1 MTWQVF
7 KQVLKKMFNVQAGE
21 VMVTK
26 LNVEGQTFSFRGN
39 AKGTDCR
46 YLASFEGMT
55 QKWGLS
61 FRCPSPL
68 EVRDKQEPA
77 FIEEYQMGREPF
89 SVFLYAAIDI
99 VSNARSAVRF
109 SVMHGVRVSDS

>member
-7 KQVLKKMFNVQAGE
+7 KQVLKKMFNVHAAE

-26 LNVEGQTFSFRGN
+26 LNVEGQTFSFGGN

-55 QKWGLS
+55 QKRGLP
-61 FRCPSPL
+61 FRCPRPL
-68 EVRDKQEPA
+68 EVRNEQESA
-77 FIEEYQMGREPF
+77 FVEEYQMGREPF
-89 SVFLYAAIDI
+89 SVFLYAATDI

-109 SVMHGVRVSDS
+109 SVMRGVLASDS